1 MKIEVEHYS
10 NSYCIEIPDDSSV
23 TEVYDMLMKLL
34 VLVGYDRDSI
44 TEAAQEYVE

>member
-1 MKIEVEHYS
+1 MRIEIEHYS

-34 VLVGYDRDSI
+34 VLVGYDRDAI
-44 TEAAQEYVE
+44 MEVAQGYTE